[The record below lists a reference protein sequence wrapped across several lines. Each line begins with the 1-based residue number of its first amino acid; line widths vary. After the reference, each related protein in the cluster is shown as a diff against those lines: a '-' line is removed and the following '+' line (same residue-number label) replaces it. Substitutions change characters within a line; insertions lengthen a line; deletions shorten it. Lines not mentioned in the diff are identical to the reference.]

1 MGAAVLGFAMLAVYL
16 TLIVGQGGAS
26 LLVVVPWALLMAI
39 AAVGAFSSAR
49 VEDRRVARK
58 IMIGSAVLFVLLGIA
73 SALTI
78 GFGFLLAAALS
89 TVAASRLSDT
99 DVAG

>member
-16 TLIVGQGGAS
+16 TLIAGQGGAS
-26 LLVVVPWALLMAI
+26 FLAVPWALMMAI
-39 AAVGAFSSAR
+39 AAAGAFYSAR
-49 VEDRRVARK
+49 LEDRRVARK

-73 SALTI
+73 SVLTI
-78 GFGFLLAAALS
+78 GFGFLLAAILS

>member
-1 MGAAVLGFAMLAVYL
+1 MLGFAMLAVYL
-16 TLIVGQGGAS
+16 TLIADQGGAS
-26 LLVVVPWALLMAI
+26 LLVVPWALLMAI
-39 AAVGAFSSAR
+39 AAVGAFSSTR
-49 VEDRRVARK
+49 VEDRRIARK

-73 SALTI
+73 TALTI
-78 GFGFLLAAALS
+78 GFGFLLAAVLS